1 MIDPFVIK
9 IFFLIVILSF
19 LTGMFVPMIIIKKK
33 GYDPHGTHESAS
45 FLTKL
50 TPYTIFTWLTYI
62 ILYIIMDEEILLF
75 LRFDVLISDFFVIM
89 GMIIVSVGLLLDLW
103 GTLSLGTN
111 FRIELPKENISL
123 IIAGV
128 YKLMRNPIVVGVYFL
143 LLGSFLIIP
152 TVLSLVFLIT
162 NILTFDSK
170 VRDEERFLDKK
181 FGNEYRDYREKVGRY
196 LPFNIFKIRE

>member
-1 MIDPFVIK
+1 
-9 IFFLIVILSF
+9 
-19 LTGMFVPMIIIKKK
+19 MIIIKKK
-33 GYDPHGTHESAS
+33 GYDPHGTHESVS

-62 ILYIIMDEEILLF
+62 ILYIILDEKVLF
-75 LRFDVLISDFFVIM
+75 FLGLDVLISDFFVIM
-89 GMIIVSVGLLLDLW
+89 GFVIVSLGLLLDLW

-123 IIAGV
+123 ITTGV
-128 YKLMRNPIVVGVYFL
+128 YRLMRNPIVVGVYFL

-170 VRDEERFLDKK
+170 VRDEERFLTKK
-181 FGNEYRDYREKVGRY
+181 FGNEYRNYREKVGRY
-196 LPFNIFKIRE
+196 LPFNIFKITS

>member
-1 MIDPFVIK
+1 VIASFVIK

-19 LTGMFVPMIIIKKK
+19 LAGMFVPMIIIKKK
-33 GYDPHGTHESAS
+33 GYDPHGTHESVS

-50 TPYTIFTWLTYI
+50 TPYTIFTWLTYF
-62 ILYIIMDEEILLF
+62 ILYIILDEKILFF
-75 LRFDVLISDFFVIM
+75 LGFDILISDFFVIM
-89 GMIIVSVGLLLDLW
+89 GFIIVSLGLLLDLW

-123 IIAGV
+123 ITTGV
-128 YKLMRNPIVVGVYFL
+128 YRLMRNPIVVGVYFL

-152 TVLSLVFLIT
+152 TILSLVFLVT

-170 VRDEERFLDKK
+170 VRDEERFLTKK
-181 FGNEYRDYREKVGRY
+181 FDNEYRDYREKVGRY